1 MIARPATPD
10 DADELV
16 RLRAVLLTSM
26 NPPIWDDAWRKLS
39 RETLIDRLAPPTT
52 GRHSPA
58 SPAERHGGG
67 ASPAERHGGLR
78 GERPASSPTMAAFVV
93 DRPDGTGLAACAVG
107 TIEHRLGAP
116 GDPQG
121 RTGYVFSVATD
132 PDMRRRG
139 FSRQCMTA
147 LLDWFRAQGVRKVDL
162 RASAEAEPLY
172 RSLGFA
178 RTPDPAMRLRLDG

>member
-1 MIARPATPD
+1 VEIRSAVRARHVNFRAMIARPATPD

-26 NPPIWDDAWRKLS
+26 NPPIWDDAWRSPTRDSL
-39 RETLIDRLAPPTT
+39 TTRLAPPTA
-52 GRHSPA
+52 RPA
-58 SPAERHGGG
+58 RRPAT
-67 ASPAERHGGLR
+67 AAEGHDGLR
-78 GERPASSPTMAAFVV
+78 GRRLASSPTLAAFVV

-132 PDMRRRG
+132 PDMRR
-139 FSRQCMTA
+139 
-147 LLDWFRAQGVRKVDL
+147 
-162 RASAEAEPLY
+162 
-172 RSLGFA
+172 
-178 RTPDPAMRLRLDG
+178 

>member
-1 MIARPATPD
+1 MIARPAGPD

-26 NPPIWDDAWRKLS
+26 NPPNWDDGWRKPA
-39 RETLIDRLAPPTT
+39 REALIDRLPSET
-52 GRHSPA
+52 
-58 SPAERHGGG
+58 
-67 ASPAERHGGLR
+67 L
-78 GERPASSPTMAAFVV
+78 AAFVV
-93 DRPDGTGLAACAVG
+93 DRPDGPGLASCAVG

-147 LLDWFRAQGVRKVDL
+147 LLEWFHSQGVRKVDL

-178 RTPDPAMRLRLDG
+178 RTPDPPMRLRLDR